1 MAEKERAK
9 THFYAKPP
17 TDAQE
22 PVPFG
27 EFDASSRT
35 GATQEQHKDSPLV
48 QTPVG
53 TTAIAQVE
61 GGTGFKSAARTNTQV
76 VTTRIPTDP
85 LRQVREF
92 CQSRHITFTSF
103 VEVALV
109 EELRKQLIQRWKGI
123 EAFMNAFAGTL
134 KPGVEVT
141 VREDETFGYA
151 IYADGEKIAVVVLAE
166 GDTHD
171 KLRAEVSK
179 LYRTTG

>member
-17 TDAQE
+17 ADVE
-22 PVPFG
+22 DESMPFG
-27 EFDASSRT
+27 EPVNT
-35 GATQEQHKDSPLV
+35 PGAAQEQRKDSPLV

-76 VTTRIPTDP
+76 VTTRIPTDL

-103 VEVALV
+103 VEVALA
-109 EELRKQLIQRWKGI
+109 EELRKQLIQRWRGI
-123 EAFMNAFAGTL
+123 EAFLTAFSGTIE
-134 KPGVEVT
+134 PGVELVVT
-141 VREDETFGYA
+141 EDKSFGLA
-151 IYADGEKIAVVVLAE
+151 IFANGEKIAIVVLAE
-166 GDTHD
+166 GDTRG
-171 KLRAEVSK
+171 KLHNELAK
-179 LYRTTG
+179 LYRA